1 MLFTTATGLPLRHA
15 SPPSPSTF
23 AFPMAEALDV
33 REKVKLLPH
42 KPGVYQFF
50 DADGKILYVGK
61 ATSLRSR
68 VGSYFAKDHPDGKTR
83 VLVRKIADL
92 RTILTETP
100 YDALLLEN
108 SLIKEYQPRYNIL
121 LRDDKSYPWI
131 RIRNEHYPR
140 IEGMR
145 NPVDDGSEYIG
156 PFASV
161 RAMRTALK
169 LVHQLYKLRTCNYD
183 LSPENVAKGKYKRC
197 LEWHMGNC
205 RGPCEGLQSEA
216 DYDANVALA
225 RQVVKGRIGGVV
237 KLLKERMHE
246 HAERLEFEE
255 AEEARQ
261 QIALLEGYQARSTV
275 VSASVGDVDVFALA
289 RNSTSTYVNYMRVID
304 GAIVHGIT
312 VEMKRRLD
320 EPDDEVLQYAI
331 AELRQR
337 FRSNAPE
344 AIVPMEPGIAMPDLS
359 FTVPQ
364 RGDKKHLLEMGER
377 NAQYFMLEKQ
387 KQESLVDPE
396 AAADRILEQMKQDL
410 RLSELPR
417 HIECFDNSNTQG
429 TDPVSACVVFKNAKP
444 SKKDYRHFNI
454 RTVEGPDDF
463 ASMEEAVE
471 RRYARLITEGEPL
484 PQLVVIDGG
493 KGQLHAAINVF
504 DRLGLRGKVALLGIA
519 KRLEELY
526 FPDDP
531 APLYIDKRSTTLR
544 VIQQMRDEAH
554 RFGITHHRGK
564 RSKRI
569 VKTGLEEIAG
579 IGPATAQKL
588 LTRFGSIKGIREA
601 AREDVVAEVGEKK
614 AEMVLKELV
623 ATSAPPP
630 DPVG

>member
-1 MLFTTATGLPLRHA
+1 MSDQF
-15 SPPSPSTF
+15 
-23 AFPMAEALDV
+23 DV
-33 REKVKLLPH
+33 RRKVALLPQ

-50 DADGKILYVGK
+50 NAEGTVIYVGK

-68 VGSYFAKDHPDGKTR
+68 VGSYFAKNHPDGKTR
-83 VLVRKIADL
+83 LLVGKIADL
-92 RTILTETP
+92 RTIVTETP

-121 LRDDKSYPWI
+121 LKDDKSYPWI

-161 RAMRTALK
+161 GAMRTALK
-169 LVHQLYKLRTCNYD
+169 LVHQLFKLRTCNYD

-205 RGPCEGLQSEA
+205 RGPCEGLQSEE
-216 DYDANVALA
+216 DYNANVAQA
-225 RQVVKGRIGGVV
+225 RQILKGRIGGVV
-237 KLLKERMHE
+237 KLLRQRMLA
-246 HAERLEFEE
+246 HAEKLEFEE
-255 AEEARQ
+255 AAELRAQ
-261 QIALLEGYQARSTV
+261 LEQLEKYQARSTV
-275 VSASVGDVDVFALA
+275 VNPDIGDVDVFSFV
-289 RNSTSTYVNYMRVID
+289 RNSTSTFVNYMRVID
-304 GAIVHGIT
+304 GAVVHGVT
-312 VEMKRRLD
+312 VELKRRLE

-344 AIVPMEPGIAMPDLS
+344 AIVPMDPGIEMPGLS

-377 NAQYFMLEKQ
+377 NANYFMLEKQ
-387 KQESLVDPE
+387 KQEALVDPE
-396 AAADRILEQMKQDL
+396 AATDRILEQLKQDL
-410 RLSELPR
+410 RLTELPR

-429 TDPVSACVVFKNAKP
+429 TDPVSACVVFKDAKP
-444 SKKDYRHFNI
+444 SKKDYRHFNV

-463 ASMEEAVE
+463 ATMEEAVE

-493 KGQLHAAINVF
+493 KGQLHAALNVF
-504 DRLGLRGKVALLGIA
+504 DRLGLRGKVALIGIA
-519 KRLEELY
+519 KKLEEIY

-531 APLYIDKRSTTLR
+531 YPLHIDKRSTSLR
-544 VIQQMRDEAH
+544 LIQQMRDEVH
-554 RFGITHHRGK
+554 RFGITHHRGR

-569 VKTGLEEIAG
+569 IRTGLEDIPG

-588 LTRFGSIKGIREA
+588 LTRFGSIQGIREA
-601 AREDVVAEVGEKK
+601 KAEEVVQEIGAKK
-614 AEMVLKELV
+614 AEVLIRYWDHSERR
-623 ATSAPPP
+623 
-630 DPVG
+630 GE

>member
-1 MLFTTATGLPLRHA
+1 MPE
-15 SPPSPSTF
+15 P
-23 AFPMAEALDV
+23 LDV

-50 DADGKILYVGK
+50 DSEGKILYVGK

-83 VLVRKIADL
+83 ILVRKIADL

-131 RIRNEHYPR
+131 RIRNEDFPR

-161 RAMRTALK
+161 RAMRTVLK

-216 DYDANVALA
+216 DYNANVALA

-237 KLLKERMHE
+237 RLLKEQMHVHSE
-246 HAERLEFEE
+246 KLEFEE
-255 AEEARQ
+255 AEEMRQ
-261 QIALLEGYQARSTV
+261 QLELLEGYQARSAV
-275 VSASVGDVDVFALA
+275 VSASIGDVDVFGLA

-344 AIVPMEPGIAMPDLS
+344 AIVPMDPGIEMPGIS

-364 RGDKKHLLEMGER
+364 RGDKKHLLEMSER

-387 KQESLVDPE
+387 KQESLTDPE
-396 AAADRILEQMKQDL
+396 AATDRILEQMKQDL

-429 TDPVSACVVFKNAKP
+429 TDPVSACVVFKDVKP

-493 KGQLHAAINVF
+493 KGQLHAAMNVF

-531 APLYIDKRSTTLR
+531 APLHIDKRSTTLR

-554 RFGITHHRGK
+554 RFGITHHRSK

-569 VKTGLEEIAG
+569 VRTGLEDIAG
-579 IGPATAQKL
+579 IGPSTAQKL

-601 AREDVVAEVGEKK
+601 TREEIVAEVGEKK
-614 AEMVLKELV
+614 AEVVQNGIALIPLENN
-623 ATSAPPP
+623 AAP
-630 DPVG
+630 

>member
-1 MLFTTATGLPLRHA
+1 MPQ
-15 SPPSPSTF
+15 
-23 AFPMAEALDV
+23 ALDV

-50 DADGKILYVGK
+50 DAEGKILYVGK

-83 VLVRKIADL
+83 ILVRKIADL

-161 RAMRTALK
+161 RAMRTVLK

-205 RGPCEGLQSEA
+205 RGPCEGLQSEE
-216 DYDANVALA
+216 DYNANVALA

-246 HAERLEFEE
+246 HAEKLEFEE

-289 RNSTSTYVNYMRVID
+289 RNSASTYVNYMRVID

-344 AIVPMEPGIAMPDLS
+344 AIVPMEPGIEMPGLS

-396 AAADRILEQMKQDL
+396 AATDRILEQMKQDL

-429 TDPVSACVVFKNAKP
+429 TDPVSACVVFKDAKP

-471 RRYARLITEGEPL
+471 RRYARLVTEGEPL

-493 KGQLHAAINVF
+493 KGQLHAAMNVF

-569 VKTGLEEIAG
+569 IRTGLEEIAG

-601 AREDVVAEVGEKK
+601 AREQVVEEVGEKK
-614 AEMVLKELV
+614 AEVVLKGLE
-623 ATSAPPP
+623 ATSASPEK
-630 DPVG
+630 PVA